1 MKFLLDAN
9 MPRSAA
15 SLLRGLGHQ
24 VEDVRDVLPDG
35 ADDATVA
42 SHART
47 GKSIL
52 ITRDFDFADIR
63 NYPPENY
70 AGIIVLE
77 LPDDAITVQVNQ
89 ALQSFVSK
97 PELLARLPGRLAI
110 VESWRV
116 RFRPHGPTN

>member
-1 MKFLLDAN
+1 MTFLLDAN

-15 SLLRGLGHQ
+15 SLLRELGHQ
-24 VEDVRDVLPDG
+24 VEDVRDALPPG
-35 ADDATVA
+35 ADDSEVA
-42 SHART
+42 AFA
-47 GKSIL
+47 KSNQLVL

-77 LPDDAITVQVNQ
+77 RPDDAITVQVNQ

-116 RFRPHGPTN
+116 RFRPHKPTN

>member
-15 SLLRGLGHQ
+15 SLLRKLGHE

-35 ADDATVA
+35 ADDAAVA
-42 SHART
+42 AHAQARQR
-47 GKSIL
+47 IL

-63 NYPPENY
+63 NYPPANY

-77 LPDDAITVQVNQ
+77 LPDDAIASQVNQ
-89 ALQSFVSK
+89 ALHSFVGK
-97 PELLARLPGRLAI
+97 PELLARLTGRLAI
-110 VESWRV
+110 VELWRV
-116 RFRPHGPTN
+116 RFRPHEPTT

>member
-15 SLLRGLGHQ
+15 SLLREHGYE
-24 VEDVRDVLPDG
+24 VEDVRDVLPNG

-42 SHART
+42 AHAKA
-47 GKSIL
+47 GKLIL
-52 ITRDFDFADIR
+52 TTRDFDFADIR
-63 NYPPENY
+63 NYPPQDY

-77 LPDDAITVQVNQ
+77 LPDDAVAAQVNQ
-89 ALQSFVSK
+89 ALKFFASQ
-97 PELLARLPGRLAI
+97 PELLARLNGRLAI

-116 RFRPHGPTN
+116 RFRPHEPTV